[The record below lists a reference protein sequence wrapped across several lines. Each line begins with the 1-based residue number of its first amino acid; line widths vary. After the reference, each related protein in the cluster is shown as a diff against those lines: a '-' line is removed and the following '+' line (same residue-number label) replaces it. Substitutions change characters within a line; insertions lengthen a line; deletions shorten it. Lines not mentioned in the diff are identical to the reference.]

1 MACQTDIKSTE
12 QYKHE
17 VLGTPGTLQV
27 LECYN
32 DWAGP
37 SKPIQATL
45 KALYFSLSDRPL
57 KFYTVRAS
65 LLFAEAAQLTSTAA
79 GSGSSLTTA
88 HPWIACDCT
97 LSMCTCICHSVFGAC
112 TPDAAS

>member
-1 MACQTDIKSTE
+1 MAFQTDIKSTE

-32 DWAGP
+32 EWAGP
-37 SKPIQATL
+37 CKPIQATL

-57 KFYTVRAS
+57 KFYNVRA
-65 LLFAEAAQLTSTAA
+65 LLVILQT
-79 GSGSSLTTA
+79 
-88 HPWIACDCT
+88 
-97 LSMCTCICHSVFGAC
+97 
-112 TPDAAS
+112 

>member
-1 MACQTDIKSTE
+1 MSFETDVKSTE
-12 QYKHE
+12 QYRHE

-37 SKPIQATL
+37 CKPIQATL

-57 KFYTVRAS
+57 KFYTVNVDKVHGFEQYRGKCQPVF
-65 LLFAEAAQLTSTAA
+65 LLQKDGIVQQTVTGVQGPPLVQLITNMTSK
-79 GSGSSLTTA
+79 
-88 HPWIACDCT
+88 
-97 LSMCTCICHSVFGAC
+97 M
-112 TPDAAS
+112 

>member
-1 MACQTDIKSTE
+1 MAFQTDIKSTE

-37 SKPIQATL
+37 CKPIQATL

-57 KFYTVRAS
+57 KFYTVSYFKA
-65 LLFAEAAQLTSTAA
+65 LTAA
-79 GSGSSLTTA
+79 ATNFQAHQLLVVAAVCCPTLHACARWATA
-88 HPWIACDCT
+88 CC
-97 LSMCTCICHSVFGAC
+97 
-112 TPDAAS
+112 